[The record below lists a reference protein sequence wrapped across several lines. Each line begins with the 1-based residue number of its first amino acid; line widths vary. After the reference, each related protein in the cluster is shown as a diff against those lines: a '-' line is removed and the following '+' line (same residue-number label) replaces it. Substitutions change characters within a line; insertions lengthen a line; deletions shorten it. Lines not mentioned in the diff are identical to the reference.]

1 MFTTESPNSVVER
14 ISVLFG
20 TGFIAISTGMVTNF
34 STSSALRPG
43 PLRNDGNLRIGN
55 IRESINRGM
64 HETDRSGDNGD
75 RRQEKDKKP
84 ILERK
89 RDNVVDKLVHPD
101 LF

>member
-1 MFTTESPNSVVER
+1 
-14 ISVLFG
+14 
-20 TGFIAISTGMVTNF
+20 
-34 STSSALRPG
+34 
-43 PLRNDGNLRIGN
+43 
-55 IRESINRGM
+55 M